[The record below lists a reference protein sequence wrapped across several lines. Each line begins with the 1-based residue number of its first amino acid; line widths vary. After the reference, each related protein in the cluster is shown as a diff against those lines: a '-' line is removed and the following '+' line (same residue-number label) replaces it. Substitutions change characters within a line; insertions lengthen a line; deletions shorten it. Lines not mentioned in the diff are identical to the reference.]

1 MKDTATRAR
10 EARLRKLRRD
20 AMQAIFWLSFTFIM
34 ILMAAF
40 AAR

>member
-10 EARLRKLRRD
+10 DARLRKMRRD
-20 AMQAIFWLSFTFIM
+20 AVQAIFWLSFTFAM
-34 ILMAAF
+34 ILIVAF